1 MYYDAKVTRRR
12 PAEFKYCDV
21 EDLASVGTDL
31 RECGLTLQFM
41 PGRLR
46 ALFRSTPEMDEFLLD
61 EPLDIGKWRREAFA
75 LEEAVAVDAE
85 ADDTDRMTL
94 ADLQERN
101 RNDLAAYQMVY
112 LVGDLL
118 VAWVLIKPLTDLE
131 RRRAER
137 AMERLIEYS
146 SAPQYRKGQV
156 LGDPLTDAMRPIYED
171 QGLMLRFARAGGLP
185 AIFED
190 WVCYRF

>member
-1 MYYDAKVTRRR
+1 
-12 PAEFKYCDV
+12 
-21 EDLASVGTDL
+21 
-31 RECGLTLQFM
+31 
-41 PGRLR
+41 
-46 ALFRSTPEMDEFLLD
+46 MDEFLLD

-190 WVCYRF
+190 WVCHRF